1 MIRYVEDR
9 GFDIQSAP
17 AAKQKREPVTHVSDE
32 RFSPHVERS
41 TRRPAFSER
50 RQLPLLQIGLSDD
63 SDIK

>member
-32 RFSPHVERS
+32 RFSPRVERS
-41 TRRPAFSER
+41 TRRPAFSR
-50 RQLPLLQIGLSDD
+50 IQAVSPLPQGATSG
-63 SDIK
+63 SE